1 MRSVLRLF
9 VIVTITVLGTLLA
22 TPMAA
27 QFGQSTGGIH
37 GKVVDEQGGLLTG
50 VTVTVKGPG
59 AASTVATDG
68 LGEFHVI
75 NLPPG
80 IYTIVLA
87 REGFADVS
95 RENVTVA
102 LGRDT
107 ELTITMQ
114 LSAVTAMITVS
125 DEAPVIDTRRVATG
139 AAVSQQ
145 ELRDIPTA
153 RTPFVILATIPG
165 IQVEG
170 VNVAGA
176 ESNTQPT
183 LTSKGSHGATFQV
196 DGINMTDMGG
206 AEGASVYFDFDS
218 FQEMQ
223 VVTGGSDPSIR
234 GSNAHLNMITKRGT
248 NVFHGSARLF
258 AVDERFGS
266 DNLPSEAVAQGL
278 DSGNRV
284 VSIEDWGGEAGGP
297 IWKDHI
303 WLWGAYGRNQINL
316 LTAGVGGRHDS
327 RIEDFNAKLSGQTF
341 PSNSVEIWYLRSN
354 KLNFGR
360 LAGPTHPPPTT
371 WDQTLPQNTW
381 KLEDSQVFSANLFAS
396 VQYGGANGDFTLTPK
411 GGLSKQTFVDEEG
424 VWSNTYGFYT
434 SPSSQRQVKADS
446 SYFFNTGRLG
456 HELKVGFT
464 YLKAFIGS
472 TIVWPGDGSGG
483 LAAQTWGSYYD
494 CVDAEENP
502 IGCAVITR
510 SSSIGTET
518 KYWGAY
524 LGDTIT
530 MARLTANLGVRW
542 DEQYGIN
549 RPSVAPG
556 NPTFPEIL
564 PTLVYPGRPRD
575 YTWKDWQPRFGVT
588 YAVGSRRNTVFK
600 ASYSRYTEVLGIF
613 QVSIP
618 NNTTA
623 AYAYYAWNDANHDN
637 LVQRGEVDTSAG
649 GFQRGRDYNPQ
660 APGNA
665 LLPFNLV
672 DSDLRAP
679 KTDEII
685 IGIEHELLPAFTVG
699 INYAHRKFTG
709 NVYGPLNT
717 FDPNTGYRFSRS
729 DYEQYAT
736 LTGTTP
742 DGVAYSEPVYRI
754 KESVLDGLGLCTH
767 DEEGG
772 LICQAPAGSFFENR
786 RDFRTTYDGAELVLT
801 KRLTNRWMARG
812 SLVYN
817 DNRQHIDGPRACTD
831 PTNLLLIFGL
841 GNAQTCRNGDL
852 VAVRGGN
859 KDAVFLNSRW
869 QVNLLGQYQL
879 PMGFAVAANV
889 YGRQGYPI
897 NWYRQAPESGTD
909 GLSRDVVVVPAGASR
924 YENVFEL
931 DMRLEKTIKIAS
943 TATATL
949 SADLF
954 NVTNE
959 NTVLQR
965 QNRLEVGNTNEI
977 REIQSPRIW
986 RFGARIAF

>member
-1 MRSVLRLF
+1 MRSALRL
-9 VIVTITVLGTLLA
+9 VVAAMAVLAVFPA
-22 TPMAA
+22 TPMVA
-27 QFGQSTGGIH
+27 QYGQSTGGIH
-37 GKVVDEQGGLLTG
+37 AKVVDEQAG
-50 VTVTVKGPG
+50 VLPGVAVTVKGPG
-59 AASTVATDG
+59 AATTAATDER
-68 LGEFHVI
+68 GEFHAI
-75 NLPPG
+75 NLSPG
-80 IYTIVLA
+80 TYALLLV
-87 REGFADVS
+87 RDGFTDVS

-114 LSAVTAMITVS
+114 LSAVTATITVS
-125 DEAPVIDTRRVATG
+125 DEAPMLDTRRAGTATS
-139 AAVSQQ
+139 VSQQ
-145 ELRDIPTA
+145 ELRDVPTT
-153 RTPFVILATIPG
+153 RNPFGILATVPG

-176 ESNTQPT
+176 ESIGQPM

-206 AEGASVYFDFDS
+206 AEFASVYFDFDS

-258 AVDERFGS
+258 AVDDRFGS
-266 DNLPSEAVAQGL
+266 DNLPAEAVEEGL
-278 DSGNRV
+278 DSGNRIV
-284 VSIEDWGGEAGGP
+284 GIRDWGGEVGGP
-297 IWKDHI
+297 VWKDHV
-303 WLWGAYGRNQINL
+303 WMWGSYGRNQINL
-316 LTAGVGGRHDS
+316 LTAGVGGRNDS

-360 LAGPTHPPPTT
+360 QAGPTHPPPTT

-381 KLEDSQVFSANLFAS
+381 KLEDAQVFSANLFAS

-411 GGLSKQTFVDEEG
+411 GGLSKQSFVDEEG

-434 SPSSQRQVKADS
+434 SPSTQRQVKADS

-456 HELKVGFT
+456 HELKFGFT
-464 YLKAFIGS
+464 YLKAFIGT

-483 LAAQTWGSYYD
+483 LAAQTWGSYFNF
-494 CVDAEENP
+494 VDAEGDP
-502 IGCAVITR
+502 ISSAAITR
-510 SSSIGTET
+510 SSSIGTEA

-524 LGDTIT
+524 VGDTIT
-530 MARLTANLGVRW
+530 MDRLTANLGVRW

-549 RPSVAPG
+549 RPSVASG

-575 YTWKDWQPRFGVT
+575 FTWKDWQPRFGVT
-588 YAVGSRRNTVFK
+588 YAVGSRRNTVLK
-600 ASYSRYTEVLGIF
+600 ASYARYAEVLGVF
-613 QVSIP
+613 DVSIP

-623 AYAYYAWNDANHDN
+623 AYAYYAWNDANHDK
-637 LVQRGEVDTSAG
+637 LVQPGEVDTSAD
-649 GFQRGRDYNPQ
+649 GFQGGRGYNPQ

-665 LLPFNLV
+665 LLPLNLL
-672 DSDLRAP
+672 DPDLHSP

-709 NVYGPLNT
+709 EVYGPLST
-717 FDPNTGYRFSRS
+717 FDPNTGYHFSRS

-767 DEEGG
+767 DEESG
-772 LICQAPAGSFFENR
+772 LICQAPAGSFFANR
-786 RDFRTTYDGAELVLT
+786 RDFHTTYDGVELVLT

-812 SLVYN
+812 SFVYN
-817 DNRQHIDGPRACTD
+817 DNRQHVDGPRACVD
-831 PTNLLLIFGL
+831 PTNLLGIFGR
-841 GNAQTCRNGDL
+841 GNAQTCRDGDL
-852 VAVRGGN
+852 VAVRGN
-859 KDAVFLNSRW
+859 KESVFLNSKW

-879 PMGFAVAANV
+879 PMGFAVAANIFW
-889 YGRQGYPI
+889 RQGYPI

-909 GLSRDVVVVPAGASR
+909 GLSRAVIVVPAGSSR

-931 DMRLEKTIKIAS
+931 DMRLEKAIKIAS

>member
-1 MRSVLRLF
+1 MCSSLRLF
-9 VIVTITVLGTLLA
+9 VTVTIAVLGSLLT
-22 TPMAA
+22 TPMSA
-27 QFGQSTGGIH
+27 QFGQSTGGVH
-37 GKVVDEQGGLLTG
+37 AKVVDEQGGVLPG

-59 AASTVATDG
+59 AANIVTTDG
-68 LGEFHVI
+68 RGEIHLV
-75 NLPPG
+75 NLTPG
-80 IYTIVLA
+80 NYTLVLSLT
-87 REGFADVS
+87 GFAEIS
-95 RENVTVA
+95 RQNVTVG

-107 ELTITMQ
+107 ELTIPMQ
-114 LSAVTAMITVS
+114 LSTVTAAVTVS
-125 DEAPVIDTRRVATG
+125 DEAPLLDTRRAGTATP
-139 AAVSQQ
+139 VSQQ
-145 ELRDIPTA
+145 ELRDIPTT
-153 RTPFVILATIPG
+153 RNPFAILATIPG
-165 IQVEG
+165 IQVES

-176 ESNTQPT
+176 ESNLQPT

-248 NVFHGSARLF
+248 NTLHGSARLF
-258 AVDERFGS
+258 AVDDRFGS
-266 DNLPSEAVAQGL
+266 DNLPAEALEEGL
-278 DSGNRV
+278 DSGNRIV
-284 VSIEDWGGEAGGP
+284 GIRDWGGEVGGP
-297 IWKDHI
+297 VWKDHLWI
-303 WLWGAYGRNQINL
+303 WGSYGRNQINL

-327 RIEDFNAKLSGQTF
+327 RIEDFNAKLSGQVF

-411 GGLSKQTFVDEEG
+411 GGLSKQMFVDEEG

-434 SPSSQRQVKADS
+434 SPSTQRQVKADS

-456 HELKVGFT
+456 HELKFGFT

-472 TIVWPGDGSGG
+472 TIVWPGDGSNG

-494 CVDAEENP
+494 CADAEGNP

-510 SSSIGTET
+510 NGSIGTET

-542 DEQYGIN
+542 DEQYGTN
-549 RPSVAPG
+549 RPSSVPG
-556 NPTFPEIL
+556 NATFPEIL
-564 PTLVYPGRPRD
+564 PSLVYPGRRRD
-575 YTWKDWQPRFGVT
+575 FTWKDWQPRVGVT
-588 YAVGSRRNTVFK
+588 YALGSARNTVLK
-600 ASYSRYTEVLGIF
+600 ASYSRYAEVLGIF
-613 QVSIP
+613 QVSVP
-618 NNTTA
+618 NNSSA

-637 LVQRGEVDTSAG
+637 LVQPGEVDTSG
-649 GFQRGRDYNPQ
+649 DGFQRGRGYNPQ
-660 APGNA
+660 APGDA
-665 LLPFNLV
+665 LLPVSLL

-679 KTDEII
+679 RTDEII
-685 IGIEHELLPAFTVG
+685 VGVEHELLPAFTVG
-699 INYAHRKFTG
+699 VNYTHRKYTG
-709 NVYGPLNT
+709 EVYGPLDA
-717 FDPNTGYRFSRS
+717 FDPNTGYRFSHS

-767 DEEGG
+767 DATGV
-772 LICQAPAGSFFENR
+772 ICQAPAGSFFVNR

-812 SLVYN
+812 SFVYN
-817 DNRQHIDGPRACTD
+817 DNRQHVDGPRACVD
-831 PTNLLLIFGL
+831 PTNLLLIFGQ

-859 KDAVFLNSRW
+859 RKAVFLNSKW

-879 PMGFAVAANV
+879 PMGFAVAANMF
-889 YGRQGYPI
+889 GRQGYPI

-909 GLSRDVVVVPAGASR
+909 GLSRFVGVVPAGASR

-931 DMRLEKTIKIAS
+931 DFRVEKTIQITS
-943 TATATL
+943 SATATL

-965 QNRLEVGNTNEI
+965 QNRLELGNTNEI